1 MNGFKH
7 NSSVFQLMARMCSG
21 LIFLCVAMA
30 ATPSW
35 ADQAQTDKAVASY
48 LTTTVPTI
56 ERLKPY
62 IDQTETARAT
72 AFAGMDIPTTI
83 CDAGATDAIYAREK
97 LAQGS
102 ADICRAL
109 IAWMQNDEINVCSD
123 LKYAKFNFAKA
134 DQANP
139 AILQRHIDA
148 GVQNTVDQFTLA
160 AGCAQK
166 DIAYWGSA
174 VVSVYSELSANI
186 TLTGDLVVPA
196 SSGVALTAE
205 NFSDRITQCHRAR
218 NIDRDNKSAV
228 VDAADD
234 GCSAM
239 YWLSQKNMLGACV
252 AVESGLKGLD
262 AAVGV
267 DPLAH
272 HKPAVRTMLIN
283 SFSDLSCGPI
293 LTAENARKRAE
304 AAQAEHAKAQAERT
318 LAFNDLVARYR
329 NAGAERSRYLDQLS
343 AWGRENE
350 LVEGNDDHN
359 IDVSEGYCQ
368 IYLNLG
374 RSEINILALSD
385 KLNKLQENT
394 IDSNSLKNEQ
404 DLLNHYNTERN
415 EWCQLKIELINAND

>member
-83 CDAGATDAIYAREK
+83 CNAGGTDAIYAREN

-102 ADICRAL
+102 ADICSAL
-109 IAWMQNDEINVCSD
+109 IAWMQNNEINVCSD

-148 GVQNTVDQFTLA
+148 GVQSTVDQLTLA

-174 VVSVYSELSANI
+174 VVSIYNELSANI
-186 TLTGDLVVPA
+186 TLTGDLAVPTPG
-196 SSGVALTAE
+196 GVALTAK
-205 NFSDRITQCHRAR
+205 NFSDRIAQCHRAR
-218 NIDRDNKSAV
+218 NIGSAVKSAV

-272 HKPAVRTMLIN
+272 HKPVVRTMLIN

-304 AAQAEHAKAQAERT
+304 AAQAERT

-368 IYLNLG
+368 IFLNLG
-374 RSEINILALSD
+374 RSEIDILALSD

-394 IDSNSLKNEQ
+394 IDGNALKDEK
-404 DLLNHYNTERN
+404 DLLNHYNTERS
-415 EWCQLKIELINAND
+415 EWCQLKMDLINANG